1 MRSLALAAAIVFLT
15 GCALTPASGAPP
27 SPSPSAGGAGG
38 TALNVPQYL
47 TFIGKLPA
55 RWTAADVTCG
65 PADGKR
71 ADSFSARLTAL
82 DSLGQ
87 KDALTVVVP
96 SGYKGAGEYSVNATA
111 TLSVFTGG
119 ALIASSTPVLQTLF
133 TVNPDLS
140 SGTIDANL
148 AQGADQ
154 QDAVEH
160 IQGTWHCGK

>member
-1 MRSLALAAAIVFLT
+1 MRSLALVAAIVLLT
-15 GCALTPASGAPP
+15 GCALTPASGNAP
-27 SPSPSAGGAGG
+27 SPSPSAQGSSGSA
-38 TALNVPQYL
+38 TNVPQDL

-65 PADGKR
+65 QAEGKGL
-71 ADSFSARLTAL
+71 DSLGITLTAL

-87 KDALTVVVP
+87 KDTLTVVVP

-111 TLSVFTGG
+111 TLTVTAGG

-140 SGTIDANL
+140 SGSLDANL

-160 IQGTWHCGK
+160 VQGTWHCDK